1 MFFHLTGLKDIS
13 DKNYTLEVLIEAD
26 DIAIV
31 KSFLEAQKVITL
43 GLEIYKGEVDAFGRV
58 YFLVKY
64 QETVLRIVA
73 KFEDLEDSLRHAIE
87 LGLEVMDANYLGA
100 AAQDPVKIQQMIAR
114 IREQHVERLAQE
126 QARKAQAQQDLNLNF
141 NDKKLQR
148 AYQAIDDII
157 NQIDQLFEIGGDQI
171 EPLTRKKLDDM
182 RGNISKLRLATNYD
196 KIIEELHITMNLI
209 VATQDFLLERLS
221 ADKVFSIAAG
231 SKVSNVEVIR
241 EQTRLAK
248 SKLLY
253 TLGAQLSREETMYV
267 SLGYLKL
274 LTQYLH
280 KDISFALENKLL
292 FCRQL
297 FKGIEVLTIFVLLE
311 LVLLAVF
318 APLLKIELSLQRFG
332 IMFMYVAVLGA
343 LVGVF
348 NAKIKPS
355 SVAAYGF
362 WTVLIA
368 ACYVGLMYGIKVI
381 LLF

>member
-1 MFFHLTGLKDIS
+1 M
-13 DKNYTLEVLIEAD
+13 
-26 DIAIV
+26 
-31 KSFLEAQKVITL
+31 
-43 GLEIYKGEVDAFGRV
+43 
-58 YFLVKY
+58 YFLVNYKD
-64 QETVLRIVA
+64 TVLRIIA
-73 KFEDLEDSLRHAIE
+73 QFENLEESLVHAIAM
-87 LGLEVMDANYLGA
+87 GLEVMDANYLGS
-100 AAQDPVKIQQMIAR
+100 AAQDPVQIQQMIAR
-114 IREQHVERLAQE
+114 IKQEQQERLAQE
-126 QARKAQAQQDLNLNF
+126 EAKKAQEQKDLKLNF

-196 KIIEELHITMNLI
+196 KIIEELHATMNLI
-209 VATQDFLLERLS
+209 VATQDFLLERLCGE
-221 ADKVFSIAAG
+221 KVFSIAAG

-241 EQTRLAK
+241 EQTKLAK
-248 SKLLY
+248 AKLLY

-297 FKGIEVLTIFVLLE
+297 FKGIEIVAIFVLLE

-318 APLLKIELSLQRFG
+318 SPLLKIELSLQRFG
-332 IMFMYVAVLGA
+332 IMFIYVAVLGA
-343 LVGVF
+343 LVGAF
-348 NAKIKPS
+348 NAKIKLS
-355 SVAAYGF
+355 SVLAYGI
-362 WTVLIA
+362 W
-368 ACYVGLMYGIKVI
+368 
-381 LLF
+381 